1 MTIKEG
7 IGELKNELRFEKKNI
22 VLIIIASLSAG
33 HDLKSLKEKV
43 RFVIETRGSQL
54 ANVAQG
60 LPGRLCGY
68 HKNRDLIIYANKNI
82 LELYSKF
89 ENDPETQQW
98 VSGAFYKV
106 ICKVNEK
113 EFENAK
119 SFDDYVLLNES
130 SLNNQEVA
138 LVFRPREEWPKAF
151 RFYKLYK

>member
-1 MTIKEG
+1 MKMYILDKDD
-7 IGELKNELRFEKKNI
+7 
-22 VLIIIASLSAG
+22 VLQNMVPLITAHASLAG
-33 HDLKSLKEKV
+33 YL
-43 RFVIETRGSQL
+43 
-54 ANVAQG
+54 
-60 LPGRLCGY
+60 
-68 HKNRDLIIYANKNI
+68 
-82 LELYSKF
+82 KF